1 MVTKCREKITYAV
14 TSTDR
19 PAAIVGK
26 FRGGAWGRSPKVRDG
41 DVGVNIPPIFHK
53 YYSKLTVFSYAYR
66 RRVTMVMYLSIVC
79 L

>member
-26 FRGGAWGRSPKVRDG
+26 FRGGGPGDDLPKFEMG
-41 DVGVNIPPIFHK
+41 
-53 YYSKLTVFSYAYR
+53 
-66 RRVTMVMYLSIVC
+66 M
-79 L
+79 